1 MRVVVAKPVHSTGRL
16 GPTSAAAQVAAPLL
30 APVVRSGMQVLVWI
44 ARAAAQVAAP
54 VLRPGMQVVE
64 GLLSTGGGGGV

>member
-1 MRVVVAKPVHSTGRL
+1 MRVVVAKRMHSTGRL
-16 GPTSAAAQVAAPLL
+16 GPTRAAPLL
-30 APVVRSGMQVLVWI
+30 APVVRSGMVVVGI

-64 GLLSTGGGGGV
+64 GLLSTGGGGV